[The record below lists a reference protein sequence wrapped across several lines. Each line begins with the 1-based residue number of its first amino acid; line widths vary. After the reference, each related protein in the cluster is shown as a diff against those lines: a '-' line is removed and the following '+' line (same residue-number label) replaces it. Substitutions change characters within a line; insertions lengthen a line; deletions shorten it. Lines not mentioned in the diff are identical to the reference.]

1 MASPDIAETV
11 EGQEAPKKQ
20 TLSVGGNF
28 GGLWVFRA
36 IHHVP
41 KRPPRW
47 SSSLYCQLSC
57 KSSYLDKKKKR
68 TLVDILDE
76 EETNMLIQLFF
87 DQRWIC

>member
-41 KRPPRW
+41 KRPPVGHH
-47 SSSLYCQLSC
+47 LSTVSC
-57 KSSYLDKKKKR
+57 HVK
-68 TLVDILDE
+68 VVI
-76 EETNMLIQLFF
+76 
-87 DQRWIC
+87 